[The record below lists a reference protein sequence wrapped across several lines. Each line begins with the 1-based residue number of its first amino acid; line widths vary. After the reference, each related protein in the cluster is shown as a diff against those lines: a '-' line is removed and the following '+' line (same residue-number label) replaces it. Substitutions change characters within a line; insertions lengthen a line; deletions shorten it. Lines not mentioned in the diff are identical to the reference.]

1 MPANVRT
8 LNEPKQIQHPAKKM
22 HVRTRHVK
30 GAKGRG
36 LPATD
41 LEPRRRRRAVDA
53 GAGLLL
59 PQERSAVAPLQE
71 QGGGGVGAEEGMEK
85 GREPRDGERG
95 LGFVEREE
103 GLNPQEECGEGP
115 LAMCRVAVGECERE
129 EAGDLLGLGI
139 GWDGHQWSVV
149 LCWESSCHLPSV

>member
-1 MPANVRT
+1 MCERVRKTQRDAGTCTHTQRIKTNPA
-8 LNEPKQIQHPAKKM
+8 AWKKM
-22 HVRTRHVK
+22 HVRTRHVE

-71 QGGGGVGAEEGMEK
+71 QGGGGVGAEEGVEE

-103 GLNPQEECGEGP
+103 GLDPQEE
-115 LAMCRVAVGECERE
+115 
-129 EAGDLLGLGI
+129 
-139 GWDGHQWSVV
+139 
-149 LCWESSCHLPSV
+149 